1 MRKILLVLGV
11 VLLMSFSWSGLTSTQ
26 CVSFTDIQ
34 GAGLTLK
41 SGKSAVT
48 SNQAMAKRDVD
59 SLYAVD
65 DSYFSF
71 AAKSSNQLVYKA
83 DIQAPSLGTLGG
95 SGLIYS
101 ESGGNGWAACSSVN
115 FAPSDQL
122 SNAWYTDGTA
132 TPESGD
138 HLYGNSSG
146 TTNTTLTNNYWYAFN
161 WDGIERYV
169 QVTNNGTTT
178 TVVYSGTSCP
188 SSGTNVGI
196 SSDGGAITYTNDVD
210 VWAYATQAVN
220 TDVVVNV
227 HIVGNNGS
235 ADVNVTIP
243 NGSISGMTHINL
255 GSGTLALITNCYINS
270 LTPTSYSGY
279 NYNF

>member
-1 MRKILLVLGV
+1 MRKILLIIGV

-65 DSYFSF
+65 DSYYSF

-101 ESGGNGWAACSSVN
+101 ESGGNGWSACSSVN

-169 QVTNNGTTT
+169 QVTNNGTIT

-188 SSGTNVGI
+188 SSGTNIGI
-196 SSDGGAITYTNDVD
+196 SSDYGIISGASTVA
-210 VWAYATQAVN
+210 VWAYATSAVN
-220 TDVVVNV
+220 TDVTVSV
-227 HIVGNNGS
+227 HVIVDGGRS
-235 ADVNVTIP
+235 ADVNVVIS
-243 NGSISGMTHINL
+243 NGATGGSASYTFSG
-255 GSGTLALITNCYINS
+255 GVVGTVSTTYVNTV
-270 LTPTSYSGY
+270 TPTSYSG
-279 NYNF
+279 